1 MMKKRLAYMM
11 AMVLSAVIF
20 LASCGKDEAEVI
32 PRDEL
37 ARIYAEML
45 LTDQWIVHT
54 PNIRLIAD
62 TSLVYSPI
70 FEKYGYDADDYR
82 KSIDHYM
89 DDPERFARIF
99 RETGEILDARLSEL
113 EKRKEDILRMEKLR
127 LEAEKYRPD
136 IKWEEIYRD
145 RQDSAYV
152 RFSDSLVF
160 KLDSTGV
167 ISLEYAERGDT
178 VYDGVM
184 IVMHEPDTV
193 AAEQLEILPLGKK
206 DKTDLGI
213 VNRKLKIADE
223 FK

>member
-184 IVMHEPDTV
+184 IVMHEPDTL

>member
-1 MMKKRLAYMM
+1 MKKRFAYMM

-20 LASCGKDEAEVI
+20 LASCRRDEAEVI

-99 RETGEILDARLSEL
+99 REAGEILDARLSEL

-193 AAEQLEILPLGKK
+193 AAEQLEILPLSKK
-206 DKTDLGI
+206 YKKDLGI

>member
-99 RETGEILDARLSEL
+99 REAGEILDARLSEL

-145 RQDSAYV
+145 RQDSTYV

-193 AAEQLEILPLGKK
+193 AAEQLEILPLSKK
-206 DKTDLGI
+206 DKKDLRI

>member
-1 MMKKRLAYMM
+1 MKKRLAYMM

-99 RETGEILDARLSEL
+99 REAGEILDARLSEL

-136 IKWEEIYRD
+136 IKWEEMYRD

-167 ISLEYAERGDT
+167 ISLEYEERGDT

-193 AAEQLEILPLGKK
+193 AAEQLEILPLSKK
-206 DKTDLGI
+206 DKKDLRI

>member
-206 DKTDLGI
+206 DKKDLGI

>member
-82 KSIDHYM
+82 KSIDYYM

-99 RETGEILDARLSEL
+99 REAGEILDARLSEL

-145 RQDSAYV
+145 RQDSTYV

-193 AAEQLEILPLGKK
+193 AAEQLEILPLSKK
-206 DKTDLGI
+206 DKKDLRI